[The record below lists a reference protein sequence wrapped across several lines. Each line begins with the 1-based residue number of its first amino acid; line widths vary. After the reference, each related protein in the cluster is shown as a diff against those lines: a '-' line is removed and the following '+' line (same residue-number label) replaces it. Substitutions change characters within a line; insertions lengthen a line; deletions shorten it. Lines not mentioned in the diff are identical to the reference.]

1 MILNKK
7 ITKFEKNIGYNF
19 KNKELL
25 INSLTH
31 TSFFIDKKTKKQNIL
46 KFL

>member
-1 MILNKK
+1 MISNKK
-7 ITKFEKNIGYNF
+7 ITQFEKNIGYNF

-31 TSFFIDKKTKKQNIL
+31 PSFFIDKKTKKKKIY
-46 KFL
+46 